1 MKTWKMFVGIVICAV
16 AFILIAGCDEKEKN
30 KQPTAVQDMQD
41 LEKNQKRLMNAVK
54 SPELK
59 NSLAREA
66 IARRL
71 KELDQKNAISYIY
84 LLSDSGKVVTYYTV
98 SGVVQSLNSYLTAM
112 EQVVEMERKKT
123 VTGNNSTELVTL
135 EAPDNDGTFGKNVDG
150 IFFFTTEGARVEWN
164 GKFLWATQPLKLS
177 QQPELIQVLKDK
189 TPAAEAP

>member
-1 MKTWKMFVGIVICAV
+1 MTTGKTFVTLALCLAV
-16 AFILIAGCDEKEKN
+16 VLSIIGCDEDKDK
-30 KQPTAVQDMQD
+30 KPTAVQDMES
-41 LEKNQKRLMNAVK
+41 LEKNQKRLMESVK
-54 SPELK
+54 PPQLK

-84 LLSDSGKVVTYYTV
+84 LVSDSGKVIAYYTV

-112 EQVVEMERKKT
+112 EQVVEVERKQT
-123 VTGNNSTELVTL
+123 VADNNKTELVTM
-135 EAPDNDGTFGKNVDG
+135 EAPDNDGTFGKNPDG

-164 GKFLWATQPLKLS
+164 GKFLWVSQPMKLS

-189 TPAAEAP
+189 PSAPEAP